1 MIRVLVAEGHPAS
14 REDLRAVLALDREV
28 QVVGETLDGRSTL
41 ELGRKLHPD
50 LLFVDGSVP
59 GMGGLDAGALS
70 SELPETGIVFLPPD
84 PAPHEAWLGAPAGRV
99 AKDATSDELLHA
111 IRTAVSATATRQRFG
126 WIPAAWRRPIEIL
139 LESGTIAEDQVDA
152 ALAEYCREE
161 SLADTFISGGLTTQ
175 RELTESLERAR
186 VAPLLS
192 LSPYPELGAAIA
204 PTEARLS
211 SAHLVD
217 PVDPIAARRLPIE
230 LGRSLGVVIIATSG
244 EEGVVA
250 MADPLDEGA
259 LAEAERRTQLRLFRV
274 AAPAEHVQDALLRA
288 WTGAGTGPV
297 LAIPDPSLWSTA
309 VFAAISAGLF
319 AALAFALRGE
329 PLDAIGSV
337 VVSDPWLRMGELR
350 LPAEQQPFISVHVA
364 LYNEA
369 RVVDRLLAACTSFDY
384 KSYEVIV
391 VDDSTDETTALL
403 ERWKSSQVR
412 VIHRPS
418 RKGFKGGALQEAL
431 RRMNPRTEY
440 VLIFDADFVPPAD
453 AIWHFL
459 DYFGRL
465 GRPRNGNGQDVSNGN
480 GHTVGGVPQNG
491 DRLAAVQ
498 GYQWHMLNASENW
511 ITKGVRAEFAGSYVL
526 ERTGQ
531 ELFGAM
537 KMISGSVYMIRA
549 DVLRRLGWAT
559 SITEDWE
566 LTIRLYLA
574 GYKVLYTPYIQAPA
588 ECVSTVQRLIKQ
600 RMRWAEGHTY
610 NVKKYFF
617 QVISS
622 PNLSFKEKLEFC
634 FYAPYYLQSVLF
646 SFGTVTWLLGTF
658 VFHQKLPMWG
668 EVFGWSLI
676 LSNTLALP
684 LMNLAGVLL
693 EGSLR
698 RDAFGVLS
706 VIGLS
711 WLLVPF
717 QTYASLKSLFE
728 RKEGGWVRTPKSGRV
743 TEALG
748 RFRLARLMPWEMPKR
763 RRDTPKKP
771 SRLAQFG
778 LAAAAVVVATGII
791 TVGALSVRAVAQ
803 SDGLNEQTVM
813 VPAVLGTVV
822 PLGVL
827 ALGWLRL
834 RRRFTALALAFT
846 LGLGTNVAFLA
857 HAVPAQAVT
866 DNTSVFTFAR
876 TTGYSSPM
884 SDMKQGYSPSG
895 AQAFCPTTYG
905 SGGGGYSWTCRY
917 ASDVF
922 SAGQTLSAGNAT
934 ADLYLENDNPTP
946 TLVAASGFGAGSAS
960 SIAIPKPTGVA
971 SGDVLIATISVRG
984 GTNNGAITKPS
995 ASWNLID
1002 RIDSLTSITL
1012 AVYSLVAG
1020 GSEPASYTWSWS
1032 TGNQKSAG
1040 GIQAF
1045 RGVDTVT
1052 PIDDHAGQSET
1063 TGSSTHIAPSVNTTY
1078 GNALRV
1084 VAFAD
1089 STNFICSTPWDFQLD
1104 VVATSTGGG
1113 AGSTDATNNAAHS
1126 FRLLPP
1132 GATGTVTGS
1141 CGNNDIGATAQL
1153 TLRSAAGASRTCTL
1167 TARLKLLTT
1176 IQPGATTTAVLNS
1189 GLSLSVNVPAGAA
1202 TGDVL
1207 VATVGKTGSEFLGTP
1222 SGWTRVQ
1229 HVGDSSTMDFGVFYH
1244 VAAGGDPSSYAFS
1257 WTGSTNRYAAGGM
1270 TAYSNVDND
1279 NPVDLNGTWG
1289 SGASSVTSFP
1299 APSITT
1305 TAANEMIVTAYGVA
1319 ANNPN
1324 WTAPTGMTERVDQVA
1339 GTGSTYVSV
1348 AHDDVLQSGP
1358 PAATGTKTGTSN
1370 VAGGGGAIILALRPG
1385 KTLGSGTAQVIGP
1398 TAATLVSTTF
1408 ATTAVTF
1415 AAGDQLELEVIAPN
1429 DSANCATW
1437 LSYDGGSQPSKLTVA
1452 TVVPEGVAGP

>member
-274 AAPAEHVQDALLRA
+274 AAPVEHVQDALLRA
-288 WTGAGTGPV
+288 WTGPGTRPV
-297 LAIPDPSLWSTA
+297 LAIPDPSLRSAA
-309 VFAAISAGLF
+309 VFGAISAGLF
-319 AALAFALRGE
+319 AALAFALRAALAPQYLFSG
-329 PLDAIGSV
+329 LALCCGLFV
-337 VVSDPWLRMGELR
+337 
-350 LPAEQQPFISVHVA
+350 FVHVA

-412 VIHRPS
+412 VIHRSS

-440 VLIFDADFVPPAD
+440 VVIFDADFVPPAD

-465 GRPRNGNGQDVSNGN
+465 AAKPKGAERHASSAS
-480 GHTVGGVPQNG
+480 GVPQNG

-549 DVLRRLGWAT
+549 DVLRKLGWST

-717 QTYASLKSLFE
+717 QTYASLKALFE

-743 TEALG
+743 TESLG

-791 TVGALSVRAVAQ
+791 TVGALSVRVVAQ

-834 RRRFTALALAFT
+834 RRRFTALALAFS

-1020 GSEPASYTWSWS
+1020 ASEPASYTWSWS

-1052 PIDDHAGQSET
+1052 PIDDHAVQSET
-1063 TGSSTHIAPSVNTTY
+1063 SGSSTHIAPSVNATY
-1078 GNALRV
+1078 GNEMRV

-1089 STNFICSTPWDFQLD
+1089 ATNFICNTPMDFQLD
-1104 VVATSTGGG
+1104 VSATSTGGG
-1113 AGSTDATNNAAHS
+1113 AGTTDATN
-1126 FRLLPP
+1126 
-1132 GATGTVTGS
+1132 
-1141 CGNNDIGATAQL
+1141 
-1153 TLRSAAGASRTCTL
+1153 
-1167 TARLKLLTT
+1167 
-1176 IQPGATTTAVLNS
+1176 
-1189 GLSLSVNVPAGAA
+1189 
-1202 TGDVL
+1202 
-1207 VATVGKTGSEFLGTP
+1207 
-1222 SGWTRVQ
+1222 
-1229 HVGDSSTMDFGVFYH
+1229 
-1244 VAAGGDPSSYAFS
+1244 
-1257 WTGSTNRYAAGGM
+1257 
-1270 TAYSNVDND
+1270 
-1279 NPVDLNGTWG
+1279 
-1289 SGASSVTSFP
+1289 
-1299 APSITT
+1299 
-1305 TAANEMIVTAYGVA
+1305 
-1319 ANNPN
+1319 
-1324 WTAPTGMTERVDQVA
+1324 
-1339 GTGSTYVSV
+1339 
-1348 AHDDVLQSGP
+1348 
-1358 PAATGTKTGTSN
+1358 
-1370 VAGGGGAIILALRPG
+1370 
-1385 KTLGSGTAQVIGP
+1385 
-1398 TAATLVSTTF
+1398 
-1408 ATTAVTF
+1408 
-1415 AAGDQLELEVIAPN
+1415 
-1429 DSANCATW
+1429 
-1437 LSYDGGSQPSKLTVA
+1437 
-1452 TVVPEGVAGP
+1452 

>member
-41 ELGRKLHPD
+41 ELARKLHPD

-274 AAPAEHVQDALLRA
+274 AAPVEHVQDALLRA
-288 WTGAGTGPV
+288 WTGPGTRPV
-297 LAIPDPSLWSTA
+297 LAIPDPSLRSAA
-309 VFAAISAGLF
+309 VFGAISAGLF
-319 AALAFALRGE
+319 AALAFALRAALAPQYLFSVLALCCGLFFFLYALKYYVTSAAVILLSLFGNPLSTLARRVTEHGEGGGNLAPDESNGAEAARGAHKEGYRTLRGE

-412 VIHRPS
+412 VIHRSS

-465 GRPRNGNGQDVSNGN
+465 GRPRNGNGQDVSNGD
-480 GHTVGGVPQNG
+480 GHTVGGVPTNG

-549 DVLRRLGWAT
+549 DVLRRLGWST

-617 QVISS
+617 QVIAS

-668 EVFGWSLI
+668 ELFGWSLI
-676 LSNTLALP
+676 VSNALALP

-698 RDAFGVLS
+698 RDAAGILS
-706 VIGLS
+706 FIGLS

-717 QTYASLKSLFE
+717 QAYASLKALFE
-728 RKEGGWVRTPKSGRV
+728 RDEGGWVRTPKSGRV
-743 TEALG
+743 TEALDP
-748 RFRLARLMPWEMPKR
+748 FRLARLLPWELPTR
-763 RRDTPKKP
+763 RRPHAKR
-771 SRLAQFG
+771 SLGVRIAVMSVLV
-778 LAAAAVVVATGII
+778 LVAAGII
-791 TVGALSVRAVAQ
+791 TVGALSVEAASASGAREPTDYA
-803 SDGLNEQTVM
+803 
-813 VPAVLGTVV
+813 VPAVLGTAV
-822 PLGVL
+822 PL
-827 ALGWLRL
+827 ALLVFGWLRL
-834 RRRFTALALAFT
+834 RRRLTAALF
-846 LGLGTNVAFLA
+846 
-857 HAVPAQAVT
+857 
-866 DNTSVFTFAR
+866 
-876 TTGYSSPM
+876 
-884 SDMKQGYSPSG
+884 
-895 AQAFCPTTYG
+895 
-905 SGGGGYSWTCRY
+905 
-917 ASDVF
+917 
-922 SAGQTLSAGNAT
+922 
-934 ADLYLENDNPTP
+934 
-946 TLVAASGFGAGSAS
+946 
-960 SIAIPKPTGVA
+960 
-971 SGDVLIATISVRG
+971 
-984 GTNNGAITKPS
+984 
-995 ASWNLID
+995 
-1002 RIDSLTSITL
+1002 
-1012 AVYSLVAG
+1012 
-1020 GSEPASYTWSWS
+1020 
-1032 TGNQKSAG
+1032 
-1040 GIQAF
+1040 
-1045 RGVDTVT
+1045 
-1052 PIDDHAGQSET
+1052 
-1063 TGSSTHIAPSVNTTY
+1063 
-1078 GNALRV
+1078 
-1084 VAFAD
+1084 AFA
-1089 STNFICSTPWDFQLD
+1089 L
-1104 VVATSTGGG
+1104 G
-1113 AGSTDATNNAAHS
+1113 
-1126 FRLLPP
+1126 
-1132 GATGTVTGS
+1132 
-1141 CGNNDIGATAQL
+1141 
-1153 TLRSAAGASRTCTL
+1153 
-1167 TARLKLLTT
+1167 
-1176 IQPGATTTAVLNS
+1176 
-1189 GLSLSVNVPAGAA
+1189 LSVNVVFLANAVPADASAGTSSTFYLSDAKTTFACTGAYDMYQTAPTAAGSFSFPGGAGVKDTFCSETFTTGMALGAGTTSTSVYMWNNSASKTCNVSFALLWYHAA
-1202 TGDVL
+1202 T
-1207 VATVGKTGSEFLGTP
+1207 ATTTSLG
-1222 SGWTRVQ
+1222 
-1229 HVGDSSTMDFGVFYH
+1229 
-1244 VAAGGDPSSYAFS
+1244 
-1257 WTGSTNRYAAGGM
+1257 TGSTNLAPN
-1270 TAYSNVDND
+1270 T
-1279 NPVDLNGTWG
+1279 PVT
-1289 SGASSVTSFP
+1289 P
-1299 APSITT
+1299 I
-1305 TAANEMIVTAYGVA
+1305 
-1319 ANNPN
+1319 
-1324 WTAPTGMTERVDQVA
+1324 
-1339 GTGSTYVSV
+1339 
-1348 AHDDVLQSGP
+1348 
-1358 PAATGTKTGTSN
+1358 
-1370 VAGGGGAIILALRPG
+1370 
-1385 KTLGSGTAQVIGP
+1385 
-1398 TAATLVSTTF
+1398 
-1408 ATTAVTF
+1408 AVTF
-1415 AAGDQLELEVIAPN
+1415 ASLAATFVANDRLQFSVTFTSPGNGCNNSFFSAGTSTFP
-1429 DSANCATW
+1429 SRFAT
-1437 LSYDGGSQPSKLTVA
+1437 A
-1452 TVVPEGVAGP
+1452 TIVPEGVAGLLLLAPMLPLGIRVWKSRRRSSVATAP

>member
-41 ELGRKLHPD
+41 ELARKLHPD
-50 LLFVDGSVP
+50 LLFVDGSVR

-84 PAPHEAWLGAPAGRV
+84 PSPHEAWLGAPAGRV

-274 AAPAEHVQDALLRA
+274 AAPVEHVQDALLRA
-288 WTGAGTGPV
+288 WTGPGTRPV
-297 LAIPDPSLWSTA
+297 LAIPDPSLRSAA
-309 VFAAISAGLF
+309 VFGAISAGLF
-319 AALAFALRGE
+319 AALAFALRAALAPQYLFSG
-329 PLDAIGSV
+329 LALCCGLFV
-337 VVSDPWLRMGELR
+337 
-350 LPAEQQPFISVHVA
+350 FVHVA

-412 VIHRPS
+412 VIHRSS

-440 VLIFDADFVPPAD
+440 VVIFDADFVPPAD

-465 GRPRNGNGQDVSNGN
+465 AAKPKGAERHASSAS
-480 GHTVGGVPQNG
+480 GVPQNG

-549 DVLRRLGWAT
+549 DVLRKLGWST

-717 QTYASLKSLFE
+717 QTYASLKALFE
-728 RKEGGWVRTPKSGRV
+728 RKEGGWVRTPKSGHV
-743 TEALG
+743 TEAVG
-748 RFRLARLMPWEMPKR
+748 RFRLARLMPWELPKR
-763 RRDTPKKP
+763 SKRVGKP

-778 LAAAAVVVATGII
+778 LAAAAVLVATGII
-791 TVGALSVRAVAQ
+791 TVGALSVRAVAL
-803 SDGLNEQTVM
+803 SDGLNEQTLAI
-813 VPAVLGTVV
+813 PAVLGTLV
-822 PLGVL
+822 PLLVL
-827 ALGWLRL
+827 ALFWLRL

-846 LGLGTNVAFLA
+846 LGLGTNVVYLA
-857 HAVPAQAVT
+857 HAVPANAVT
-866 DNTSVFTFAR
+866 DNSSVFTFRNTSSFGTHDMVQNYTPAAGSATTCPATLSSNVICGFTSDTF
-876 TTGYSSPM
+876 TTGQTM
-884 SDMKQGYSPSG
+884 
-895 AQAFCPTTYG
+895 
-905 SGGGGYSWTCRY
+905 
-917 ASDVF
+917 
-922 SAGQTLSAGNAT
+922 SAGTAQ
-934 ADLYLENDNPTP
+934 ADLYLENQGSITNDYSNGYTFFASAGGVTAV
-946 TLVAASGFGAGSAS
+946 TLNKMTNLV
-960 SIAIPKPTGVA
+960 
-971 SGDVLIATISVRG
+971 SGDVLIAQLAVRG
-984 GTNNGAITKPS
+984 GTALGTINKPS
-995 ASWNLID
+995 ASWNLVD
-1002 RIDSLTSITL
+1002 RIDSGTTITL

-1020 GSEPASYTWSWS
+1020 SSEPASYAWSW
-1032 TGNQKSAG
+1032 TGSQSAS
-1040 GIQAF
+1040 AVM
-1045 RGVDTVT
+1045 RNYSGVDTSAPV
-1052 PIDDHAGQSET
+1052 DGHAGATESSAST
-1063 TGSSTHIAPSVNTTY
+1063 THVAPSVTAAYANEM
-1078 GNALRV
+1078 RV
-1084 VAFAD
+1084 VGIAD
-1089 STNFICSTPWDFQLD
+1089 SSNGLCNTISGWNLTS
-1104 VVATSTGGG
+1104 VASSGSNRTGESHFYATTTLP
-1113 AGSTDATNNAAHS
+1113 AG
-1126 FRLLPP
+1126 P
-1132 GATGTVTGS
+1132 TGTVTATCGS
-1141 CGNNDIGATAQL
+1141 DIGATHQL
-1153 TLRSAAGASRTCTL
+1153 TLKPSTTPSCTVTVTLKKTTPIKLRAS
-1167 TARLKLLTT
+1167 
-1176 IQPGATTTAVLNS
+1176 TTTSMNS
-1189 GLSLSVNVPAGAA
+1189 GTSLVMNTPAG
-1202 TGDVL
+1202 T
-1207 VATVGKTGSEFLGTP
+1207 
-1222 SGWTRVQ
+1222 Q
-1229 HVGDSSTMDFGVFYH
+1229 Q
-1244 VAAGGDPSSYAFS
+1244 
-1257 WTGSTNRYAAGGM
+1257 
-1270 TAYSNVDND
+1270 ND
-1279 NPVDLNGTWG
+1279 L
-1289 SGASSVTSFP
+1289 
-1299 APSITT
+1299 
-1305 TAANEMIVTAYGVA
+1305 
-1319 ANNPN
+1319 
-1324 WTAPTGMTERVDQVA
+1324 
-1339 GTGSTYVSV
+1339 
-1348 AHDDVLQSGP
+1348 
-1358 PAATGTKTGTSN
+1358 
-1370 VAGGGGAIILALRPG
+1370 
-1385 KTLGSGTAQVIGP
+1385 
-1398 TAATLVSTTF
+1398 
-1408 ATTAVTF
+1408 
-1415 AAGDQLELEVIAPN
+1415 
-1429 DSANCATW
+1429 
-1437 LSYDGGSQPSKLTVA
+1437 
-1452 TVVPEGVAGP
+1452 